1 MRGYHHR
8 IAAVFLNHS
17 DARQVRLDDTLL
29 REYVGGRG
37 VGAALLAEQDRGV
50 EPSIRTVSFVR

>member
-37 VGAALLAEQDRGV
+37 VGALSSLNRIAASS
-50 EPSIRTVSFVR
+50 PSIRTVSFVC